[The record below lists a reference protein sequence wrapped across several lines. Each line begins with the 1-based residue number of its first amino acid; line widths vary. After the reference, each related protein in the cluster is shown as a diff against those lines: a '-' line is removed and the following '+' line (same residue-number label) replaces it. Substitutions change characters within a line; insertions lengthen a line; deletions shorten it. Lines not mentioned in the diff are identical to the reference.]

1 MAYTTKKGHRL
12 LNPSEKARKYV
23 VEIKHKKAITNDW
36 KRKRDENGNQ
46 KKLTKQQLAYRAG
59 YLDHQKDCNKAF
71 RAKNP
76 NYKRKTTR

>member
-1 MAYTTKKGHRL
+1 MAYITKKGHRL

-23 VEIKHKKAITNDW
+23 VEIRTKRAITNDN
-36 KRKRDENGNQ
+36 KRKYDKNGNP
-46 KKLTKQQLAYRAG
+46 KRMTEKQLAYRAG